1 MKRLGRTFGALLI
14 GFLGGLVTAWIVI
27 GPRAD
32 AAEGTVA
39 FARNVE
45 VVTDSVVTLEL
56 MERSGCEAVR
66 EHHIER
72 LRSGVVGADGILD
85 EIPRLRIDDLPSA
98 RSAFEKARSWSEEHG
113 LDELGERSREL
124 IDDMMQR

>member
-1 MKRLGRTFGALLI
+1 M
-14 GFLGGLVTAWIVI
+14 I

-32 AAEGTVA
+32 ADEGTVA

-45 VVTDSVVTLEL
+45 VVSDSVMTLEL

-98 RSAFEKARSWSEEHG
+98 RAAFEKARSWSEEHG
-113 LDELGERSREL
+113 LNELGERSREL
-124 IDDMMQR
+124 IDDMIQR